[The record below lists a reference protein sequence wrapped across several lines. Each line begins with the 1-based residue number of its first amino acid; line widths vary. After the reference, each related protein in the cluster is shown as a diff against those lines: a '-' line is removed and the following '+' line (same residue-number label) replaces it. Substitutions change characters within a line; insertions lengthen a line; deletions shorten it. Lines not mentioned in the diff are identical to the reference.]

1 LPQLIEQSR
10 VPDGDAGLFREIA
23 YQLNLL
29 VGEGPHLLAVN
40 ADHAD
45 ELVLLQHRNGH
56 KGPRTAV
63 FCDRRVGAFHRH
75 VCDLDRAHN
84 VDCVRKARG
93 RQARRFFAEFRKLP
107 WRVMQRDTL
116 KFIAFDKQHRAK
128 RCIANA
134 RRVRQ
139 YDLEHWLERA
149 RRARDDL
156 EHFGGRGLP
165 LQRLGQLARALL
177 LGLEQPHV
185 LDRDHR
191 LVGERPQKRNLLIR
205 KRINLGTSKLN
216 CADRHP
222 LA

>member
-1 LPQLIEQSR
+1 MCSAFLSMAWNTGSSSPGELEMTRNTSAVAVCRSNASPRALVRCRNSLSSR
-10 VPDGDAGLFREIA
+10 VFSMAMDGLFREIA

-93 RQARRFFAEFRKLP
+93 RQARRFFAEFRKL
-107 WRVMQRDTL
+107 
-116 KFIAFDKQHRAK
+116 
-128 RCIANA
+128 
-134 RRVRQ
+134 
-139 YDLEHWLERA
+139 
-149 RRARDDL
+149 
-156 EHFGGRGLP
+156 
-165 LQRLGQLARALL
+165 
-177 LGLEQPHV
+177 
-185 LDRDHR
+185 
-191 LVGERPQKRNLLIR
+191 
-205 KRINLGTSKLN
+205 
-216 CADRHP
+216 
-222 LA
+222 